1 MEYYLYTK
9 QNFDISRDRKYGKR
23 NFQQKIHIIILHFYE
38 NLRIEELNISMKLSL
53 STLLWIYIIF
63 QTKINNHLKKK
74 KRC

>member
-1 MEYYLYTK
+1 MGNTGSEIFNK
-9 QNFDISRDRKYGKR
+9 
-23 NFQQKIHIIILHFYE
+23 KIHIIILHFYE